1 MTKQQRLVL
10 AIAVLASFVAFLDGS
25 VINVALPAISHDLGG
40 GLSIQQWVV
49 DAYLITLGAL
59 ILVAGSLSDVFGR
72 VVVLRWGLI
81 GFAVTSLLCAVAPFG
96 EFLVVARGLQG
107 IAGALLVPS
116 SLAIILSSFRGVA
129 QARAIGLW
137 TAWTSA
143 AFLTGPLIGGLFV
156 DLLSWRLVFVINLL
170 PIAVALW
177 LLAVLKQRDARKEGV
192 AIDYAGAVLGIVG
205 LGGPVFALIEQANYG
220 WTSPAIYLPLV
231 IGLLALAAFLWREHT
246 AKQPMMPLGLF
257 RVRNFGMG
265 NIATVAIYGALSM
278 GGLLVVVFL
287 QQVGRYPATLAG
299 LAMLPVSILN
309 IALSPTFGSL
319 AGKYGPRLFMT
330 AGPIIGGIGYLM
342 MTWIDQSANYWTQ
355 VLPGTIVFGLGL
367 SITVAPL
374 TAAILGSIDAGQAGI
389 GSAINNAVSRVAGL
403 IAVAMLGIIVGAT
416 LDAPG
421 LHRGLM
427 VTGVL
432 LILGGVISFCGIRN
446 LPRDAQVSGSSDP
459 LTPTGVHP
467 LLPEVPRPPAPQQ

>member
-25 VINVALPAISHDLGG
+25 VINVALPAISRDLGG

-72 VVVLRWGLI
+72 IVVLRWGLI

-116 SLAIILSSFRGVA
+116 SLAIILSSFRDAA

-143 AFLTGPLIGGLFV
+143 AFLAGPLIGGLFV

-177 LLAVLKQRDARKEGV
+177 LLAILRQKDVRREGV
-192 AIDYAGAVLGIVG
+192 AIDYLGAVLGIVG

-220 WTSPAIYLPLV
+220 WAARQSTCPWRSVSWRSP
-231 IGLLALAAFLWREHT
+231 RSS
-246 AKQPMMPLGLF
+246 
-257 RVRNFGMG
+257 
-265 NIATVAIYGALSM
+265 GAST
-278 GGLLVVVFL
+278 
-287 QQVGRYPATLAG
+287 RR
-299 LAMLPVSILN
+299 S
-309 IALSPTFGSL
+309 
-319 AGKYGPRLFMT
+319 
-330 AGPIIGGIGYLM
+330 
-342 MTWIDQSANYWTQ
+342 
-355 VLPGTIVFGLGL
+355 
-367 SITVAPL
+367 
-374 TAAILGSIDAGQAGI
+374 
-389 GSAINNAVSRVAGL
+389 SR
-403 IAVAMLGIIVGAT
+403 
-416 LDAPG
+416 
-421 LHRGLM
+421 
-427 VTGVL
+427 
-432 LILGGVISFCGIRN
+432 
-446 LPRDAQVSGSSDP
+446 
-459 LTPTGVHP
+459 
-467 LLPEVPRPPAPQQ
+467 

>member
-1 MTKQQRLVL
+1 MTRAQRLVL
-10 AIAVLASFVAFLDGS
+10 AIAILASFVAFLDGS

-72 VVVLRWGLI
+72 IVVLRWGLV
-81 GFAVTSLLCAVAPFG
+81 GFGAASLLCGIAPSG

-116 SLAIILSSFRGVA
+116 SLAIIMSSFRGAA

-137 TAWTSA
+137 TAWTSG
-143 AFLTGPLIGGLFV
+143 AFLAGPLIGGLFV
-156 DLLSWRLVFVINLL
+156 DLLSWCLIFVINVL

-177 LLAVLKQRDARKEGV
+177 LLAVLKQKDARKPGV
-192 AIDYAGAVLGIVG
+192 AIDYAGAILGIVG
-205 LGGPVFALIEQANYG
+205 LGGPVFALIEQGNYG
-220 WTSPAIYLPLV
+220 WSSPVIYLPLAV
-231 IGLLALAAFLWREHT
+231 GVVALAAFLWREHT

-265 NIATVAIYGALSM
+265 NIATVAIYAALSM

-287 QQVGRYPATLAG
+287 QQVANYPATLAG
-299 LAMLPVSILN
+299 LAMIPVSILN
-309 IALSPTFGSL
+309 IALSPVFGTL
-319 AGKYGPRLFMT
+319 AGRHGPRLFMT
-330 AGPIIGGIGYLM
+330 IGPIIAGIGYLLLIR
-342 MTWIDQSANYWTQ
+342 IDETADYWTQ
-355 VLPGTIVFGLGL
+355 VLPGTLVFGLGL

-374 TAAILGSIDAGQAGI
+374 TAAILGSIDESQAGI

-403 IAVAMLGIIVGAT
+403 VAVAMLGIIIGAK
-416 LDAPG
+416 LDVSG
-421 LHRGLM
+421 LHRGLV
-427 VTGVL
+427 VTGAL
-432 LILGGVISFCGIRN
+432 LIAGGVISAFGIRN
-446 LPRDAQVSGSSDP
+446 LHASDRAPIADA
-459 LTPTGVHP
+459 
-467 LLPEVPRPPAPQQ
+467 PAEAAAD

>member
-25 VINVALPAISHDLGG
+25 VINVALPAISQDLGG

-116 SLAIILSSFRGVA
+116 SLAIILSSFRGAA

-220 WTSPAIYLPLV
+220 WASPAIYLPLV

-287 QQVGRYPATLAG
+287 QQVGQYPATLAG

-342 MTWIDQSANYWTQ
+342 MPWIDQTANYWTQ

-374 TAAILGSIDAGQAGI
+374 TAAILGSIDVSQAGI

-416 LDAPG
+416 LDVPG
-421 LHRGLM
+421 LHRGLV

-432 LILGGVISFCGIRN
+432 LIAGGVISAFGIRN
-446 LPRDAQVSGSSDP
+446 LPRDARVAGTAEP
-459 LTPTGVHP
+459 LRPAGAHP
-467 LLPEVPRPPAPQQ
+467 LLPEVPRPPAPQR